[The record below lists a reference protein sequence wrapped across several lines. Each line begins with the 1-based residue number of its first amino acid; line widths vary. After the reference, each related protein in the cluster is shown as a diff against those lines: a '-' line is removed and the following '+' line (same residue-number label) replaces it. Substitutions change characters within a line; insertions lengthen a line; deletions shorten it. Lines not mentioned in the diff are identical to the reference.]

1 MVSRM
6 SDYET
11 PNQEAVPKNCQ
22 VQVEQLLKG
31 VEANIL
37 AENYNE
43 ASLVI
48 THIYKLSEQYNYKL
62 GKAKAILQ
70 EGLLSEAKY
79 QLKKSIDVYAK
90 GINWL
95 DSFKKSKT
103 ENLIYYKVQ
112 LRLGVV
118 YFFEQRYERS
128 LEYLF
133 PIIEAFHEN
142 VEISPEEQSVLC
154 NAHFSTALVYSQ
166 NKYKDIAIYH
176 LDKTIEL
183 AKVLNDDDILGR
195 SYNAL
200 AMTKLQ
206 NNETALAKKYFE
218 QSIQHKQKINDERGI
233 AAVYLNVSKLY
244 VSLKEYETAFE
255 YINQSLHY
263 TSSDTA
269 YEKLLLG
276 SVFQQKGKIQ
286 FLLENYKDGSE
297 SLDSS
302 VYYFKQTKNYPF
314 LAQTYQLF
322 CDVYSEF
329 GDFKMAYK
337 YSQDLNEV
345 NQKIIQQEKEK
356 NITKHQVKYDTQ
368 EKNRKAEL
376 YKTKSEALE
385 RSNQS
390 LEEFAHIVAHDLKS
404 PLRSIMGYVSLLKR
418 RTKDLLDES
427 SIEFIDLTVDSVR
440 QMERLINDLLDFAK
454 VEYKPI
460 ENFEDVDLN
469 SIVAMSI
476 QNLQHYMNDTTEII
490 CEILPNLR
498 SDELQLSQL
507 FQNLIENALKYNKN
521 KNCSVRIEVE
531 ESEKEIEISI
541 IDNGIGIPI
550 EHRAQVFEAFQRLH
564 HKNEFSGTGIGLAI
578 CKKIVENHGGKIWIE
593 TPKSGIGS
601 AFKFTLSL

>member
-11 PNQEAVPKNCQ
+11 PNQEAVPKSCQ
-22 VQVEQLLKG
+22 VQVEQLIKE

-37 AENYNE
+37 AESFNE
-43 ASLVI
+43 ASLAI
-48 THIYKLSEQYNYKL
+48 TYIYKLSEQYNYKL
-62 GKAKAILQ
+62 GKAKTILQ
-70 EGLLSEAKY
+70 EGLLYEAKY
-79 QLKKSIDVYAK
+79 QFKKATDIYAK
-90 GINWL
+90 GINWFN
-95 DSFKKSKT
+95 SFSKSRL
-103 ENLIYYKVQ
+103 ENLIFYKIQ

-118 YFFEQRYERS
+118 YFFEQQYEHS

-133 PIIEAFHEN
+133 PIIEAFYEKS
-142 VEISPEEQSVLC
+142 EISSEEQSVLC

-166 NKYKDIAIYH
+166 NKYKDIAIHH

-183 AKVLNDDDILGR
+183 AKVLSDDDILGR

-206 NNETALAKKYFE
+206 NNETSLAKTYFE
-218 QSIQHKQKINDERGI
+218 KSIEHKQKINDERGI

-244 VSLKEYETAFE
+244 VSLNEPETAFE
-255 YINQSLHY
+255 YIDQSLNY
-263 TSSDTA
+263 ASSDTA

-276 SVFQQKGKIQ
+276 SIYQQKGKIQ
-286 FLLENYKDGSE
+286 FLLDNYEDG
-297 SLDSS
+297 LDALNSS

-322 CDVYSEF
+322 CDVHSEL
-329 GDFKMAYK
+329 GDFKKAYY
-337 YSQDLNEV
+337 YSQNLNEV

-356 NITKHQVKYDTQ
+356 NITEHQVKYDTQ

-385 RSNQS
+385 RSNKS

-404 PLRSIMGYVSLLKR
+404 PLRSITGYVSLLKR

-427 SIEFIDLTVDSVR
+427 SIEFINLTVESVK
-440 QMERLINDLLDFAK
+440 QMERLINDLLNFAK

-460 ENFEDVDLN
+460 ENIEDVDLN
-469 SIVAMSI
+469 NVVVMSI
-476 QNLQHYMNDTTEII
+476 QNLQHYMNATTEIV
-490 CEILPNLR
+490 CEVLPNLR

-507 FQNLIENALKYNKN
+507 FQNLIENGLKYNKN
-521 KNCSVRIEVE
+521 KNRSVKIEVE
-531 ESEKEIEISI
+531 EFDHEIEISI
-541 IDNGIGIPI
+541 IDNGIGIPV

-564 HKNEFSGTGIGLAI
+564 HKSEFTGTGIGLSI

-593 TPKSGIGS
+593 TPKSGIGT
-601 AFKFTLSL
+601 AFKFTLSQ